1 MASAKGLIL
10 DTLGRPFMRE
20 ARISATRDLGQRLRV
35 IELEGAALHG
45 ASWTPGDKIQVLLPS
60 RDVRRYTPVSWDVEK
75 GRTELVA
82 FEHGESP
89 GAVWSRTIAVGDT
102 IRFVGPQRSLQ
113 RSAQAGL
120 VFGDETSFGVALAL
134 SRAQPT
140 QPFHAVFEVGA
151 SARGKV
157 ASDLGL
163 ASVDVVERRADDVH
177 LHDVAKAIATWLVK
191 HPGAELFFTGRA
203 QSIQALRRHLRDAG
217 VRASGNSKAYWSVG
231 KRGLD

>member
-20 ARISATRDLGQRLRV
+20 AHIAATRDLGERMRV
-35 IELEGAALHG
+35 IEVEGAALTG

-60 RDVRRYTPVSWDVEK
+60 RDVRTYTPINWNAQQ
-75 GRTELVA
+75 GRTEIVA

-89 GAVWSRTIAVGDT
+89 GAVWSRTASVGDT
-102 IRFVGPQRSLQ
+102 LRFVGPQRSLQ
-113 RSAQAGL
+113 RSARPAL

-134 SRAQPT
+134 ARAQPT
-140 QPFHAVFEVGA
+140 QPLHAVFEVGA
-151 SARGKV
+151 SARGQV
-157 ASDLGL
+157 ATDLGL
-163 ASVDVVERRADDVH
+163 ASVDAIERRADDVH
-177 LHDVAKAIATWLVK
+177 LHEVAKAIATWLVK

-203 QSIQALRRHLRDAG
+203 QSIQTLRRHLRDAG